1 MNWRGVPRRA
11 FLYLLAAATGFL
23 AAYLILFIFAFPAE
37 VIPDEAQ
44 VPNVVGM
51 TFDRAARALGRAGF
65 TTVEGESRFHR
76 VVAAGV
82 VLQQDPPADSRQKR
96 GIEVRLAV
104 SAGQRSSA
112 VPQLTGMTEQAARI
126 ALANAGFELGTINR
140 QNSDNPRG
148 MVFMSDPPP
157 GAQVQLPAAVNL
169 VISEGPAI
177 IIAPD
182 LMGRTLPEARSLL
195 EQIGLR
201 LGNVSRD
208 TNSFQV
214 ENTVIRQV
222 PAGGQ
227 PVTAGGTVNVV
238 VSEFPVAAP
247 VPIDTL
253 PVR

>member
-247 VPIDTL
+247 VPVDTL

>member
-182 LMGRTLPEARSLL
+182 LIGRTLPEARSLL

-214 ENTVIRQV
+214 ENTVLRQV

-247 VPIDTL
+247 VPVDTL

>member
-238 VSEFPVAAP
+238 VSEFPVVAP

>member
-1 MNWRGVPRRA
+1 VNWRGVPRRA

-126 ALANAGFELGTINR
+126 ALANTGFELGTINR

-182 LMGRTLPEARSLL
+182 LIGRTLPEARSLL

-247 VPIDTL
+247 VPMDTL

>member
-1 MNWRGVPRRA
+1 VNWRGAPRRA
-11 FLYLLAAATGFL
+11 FPYLLVAAGGFL
-23 AAYLILFIFAFPAE
+23 AAYVILFFFAFPAE
-37 VIPDEAQ
+37 VIPDEAE

-65 TTVEGESRFHR
+65 TTAQGESRFHR

-104 SAGQRSSA
+104 SAGQRSA
-112 VPQLTGMTEQAARI
+112 EVPQLTGMAEQAARI

-148 MVFMSDPPP
+148 MVFMSDPAP
-157 GAQVQLPAAVNL
+157 GQQVQLPATVNL
-169 VISEGPAI
+169 IISEGPAI
-177 IIAPD
+177 ITAPD
-182 LMGRTLPEARSLL
+182 LVGRTLPEARSLL

-208 TNSFQV
+208 TSSFQV
-214 ENTVIRQV
+214 ENTVLRQV

-227 PVTAGGTVNVV
+227 PVSAGGTVNVV
-238 VSEFPVAAP
+238 VSEFPAMAP
-247 VPIDTL
+247 VPMDTF

>member
-177 IIAPD
+177 IMAPD

-247 VPIDTL
+247 VPLDTL